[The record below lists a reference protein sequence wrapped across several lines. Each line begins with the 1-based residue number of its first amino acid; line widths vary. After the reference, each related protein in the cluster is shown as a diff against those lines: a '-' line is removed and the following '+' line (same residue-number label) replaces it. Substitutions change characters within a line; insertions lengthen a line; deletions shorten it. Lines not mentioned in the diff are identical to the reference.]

1 MKKIEIV
8 SPCVCRGRNMQQ
20 GLLVD
25 PADLKPGDLAVLI
38 GSGLAREVERY
49 EVPEQD
55 QQIVNPDPKPAAP
68 ARRKRK

>member
-8 SPCVCRGRNMQQ
+8 SPCVCGGRNLNE
-20 GLLVD
+20 GLLID

-49 EVPEQD
+49 EIPEQA
-55 QQIVNPDPKPAAP
+55 IVPQERVLKPAK
-68 ARRKRK
+68 RGKRK

>member
-1 MKKIEIV
+1 ME
-8 SPCVCRGRNMQQ
+8 Q

-38 GSGLAREVERY
+38 GSGLAREVDRY

-55 QQIVNPDPKPAAP
+55 QQIVDPDPKPAAP
-68 ARRKRK
+68 ARKKRK